1 MTLARLAVIDY
12 DAGNLHSACKG
23 LEYAGAEITMVAS
36 GADLSRFDGV
46 VLPGDGAFDPAMGE
60 LRSRGLI
67 EPIQSAIAEGQPF
80 LGICIGLQLLF
91 ESSEEGEE
99 PGLGIVP
106 GRIKKFRSE
115 PQIRIPHMGW
125 TQLELSQ
132 PQHPLWRD
140 LGEHPWAYFVH
151 SYYGEPIDPSWI
163 AATITH
169 GSQTV
174 AAAIGR
180 DHLMATQFHPE
191 KSWPA
196 GLQMLKN
203 FVRFVIEIK
212 EGRTLSPDHENRQP
226 RQDERQTV

>member
-1 MTLARLAVIDY
+1 MTRVRLAMIDY

-23 LEYAGAEITMVAS
+23 LEYAGAEVELVES
-36 GADLSRFDGV
+36 GTDLARFDGV
-46 VLPGDGAFDPAMGE
+46 VLPGDGAFDPAMQE
-60 LRSRGLI
+60 LRSRGFV
-67 EPIQSAIAEGQPF
+67 EPIQTAIAQRQPF

-106 GRIKKFRSE
+106 GRIKRLQPE

-125 TQLELSQ
+125 TQLELTQ
-132 PQHPLWRD
+132 PQSPLWQD

-151 SYYGEPIDPSWI
+151 SYHGEPTDPSWI
-163 AATITH
+163 SATVTH
-169 GSQTV
+169 GTQVIT
-174 AAAIGR
+174 AAMGR

-203 FVRFVIEIK
+203 FVRFVQQVTFQK
-212 EGRTLSPDHENRQP
+212 PDL
-226 RQDERQTV
+226 